1 VQTDLGKFRVE
12 GESIVVGEQDVLGF
26 VDARRPERRLPD
38 VGMQALHQAAVRIAD
53 IRRSGSR
60 FKTKDLV
67 SLLLCHG
74 ARTWRNTQPPAT
86 VRLHVPAPDGKM
98 AIRMRLR

>member
-1 VQTDLGKFRVE
+1 V
-12 GESIVVGEQDVLGF
+12 SGEQDILGL
-26 VDARRPERRLPD
+26 VDMRRPERRIPD

-67 SLLLCHG
+67 SLLLSHG
-74 ARTWRNTQPPAT
+74 ARTWRNTQPLAR
-86 VRLHVPAPDGKM
+86 VRLRVFAPDGKT
-98 AIRMRLR
+98 AVKMRFP